1 MIFETDK
8 DFGCCNQTFCKG
20 VSAMRLLANLLRD
33 DKGQGMAEY
42 ALLLVLIAVA
52 AIGIARLL
60 GGSIMARLA
69 EAASEIQSAEPIL

>member
-1 MIFETDK
+1 L
-8 DFGCCNQTFCKG
+8 KG
-20 VSAMRLLANLLRD
+20 VNEMRAVTELICD

-60 GGSIMARLA
+60 GGSIIARLA
-69 EAASEIQSAEPIL
+69 EAADEIQSAEGIF

>member
-1 MIFETDK
+1 
-8 DFGCCNQTFCKG
+8 
-20 VSAMRLLANLLRD
+20 MRLLANLLRD